1 MFTFCKRLITLDGA
15 GDGLLDAEAL
25 QSKTIDYLRFPMA
38 LAVVFIH
45 SAGDVPMSQVHYD
58 AFTGLDF
65 YNLLRIVFSHVLTHI
80 AVPVFYVISGYLY
93 FLNVKQWSWN
103 EYKRKSRSRLYT
115 LVIPYLLWNVAA
127 LLLFGGWSVVK
138 HYMASHVWDF
148 SLFLEQMRGLSWLW
162 NVNEWGAN
170 RTNWL
175 GYTVPMTGPINLPLW
190 FLRDLIVVSALSPL
204 VYYWVRYTRKWGLLL
219 LALCYVSNVFP
230 LIQGLRVSAV
240 LFFTL
245 GAYFSINKRNMVMSL
260 RRIEGV
266 LALLTIILVPV
277 VVYYDGVNTHVG
289 SLIYPFYV
297 LSATLFAFCCASRMV
312 QRGCRP
318 NAFLTRSCFFVYAV
332 HSVVIVPISM
342 KILALVFGNSSWL
355 SFSVVYMLS
364 PFLTVLMC
372 VLLYALMLRCFPI
385 LASWLTGK
393 R

>member
-1 MFTFCKRLITLDGA
+1 MFTFSKRRITLDGT

-38 LAVVFIH
+38 LAVVYIH
-45 SAGDVPMSQVHYD
+45 SAGDVPMSPVHYD

-65 YNLLRIVFSHVLTHI
+65 YNLLRVVFSDVLTRI

-93 FLNVKQWSWN
+93 FLNVKRWSWS

-127 LLLFGGWSVVK
+127 LLLFGGRSVVK

-148 SLFLEQMRGLSWLW
+148 SLFLEQVRGLSWLW
-162 NVNEWGAN
+162 NVNEWGVN
-170 RTNWL
+170 ITNWL
-175 GYTVPMTGPINLPLW
+175 GYTVPVTGPINLPLW

-230 LIQGLRVSAV
+230 LIQGLQVSAV

-245 GAYFSINKRNMVMSL
+245 GAYFSINKRNMVVSL
-260 RRIEGV
+260 RRYGGI
-266 LALLTIILVPV
+266 LSLLTVVLVPV
-277 VVYYDGVNTHVG
+277 MVYYDSVNNPIECFV
-289 SLIYPFYV
+289 YPFYV
-297 LSATLFAFCCASRMV
+297 LFATLFAFCCASRMV

-318 NAFLTRSCFFVYAV
+318 NVFLTRSCFFIYAM
-332 HSVVIVPISM
+332 HSLVIVSISV
-342 KILALVFGNSSWL
+342 KALTFVFGNSSWL
-355 SFSVVYMLS
+355 SLSVVYMLS
-364 PFLTVLMC
+364 PFLTILMC

>member
-1 MFTFCKRLITLDGA
+1 
-15 GDGLLDAEAL
+15 
-25 QSKTIDYLRFPMA
+25 
-38 LAVVFIH
+38 
-45 SAGDVPMSQVHYD
+45 
-58 AFTGLDF
+58 
-65 YNLLRIVFSHVLTHI
+65 
-80 AVPVFYVISGYLY
+80 
-93 FLNVKQWSWN
+93 
-103 EYKRKSRSRLYT
+103 
-115 LVIPYLLWNVAA
+115 
-127 LLLFGGWSVVK
+127 
-138 HYMASHVWDF
+138 
-148 SLFLEQMRGLSWLW
+148 
-162 NVNEWGAN
+162 
-170 RTNWL
+170 
-175 GYTVPMTGPINLPLW
+175 
-190 FLRDLIVVSALSPL
+190 
-204 VYYWVRYTRKWGLLL
+204 
-219 LALCYVSNVFP
+219 
-230 LIQGLRVSAV
+230 
-240 LFFTL
+240 
-245 GAYFSINKRNMVMSL
+245 MVMSL

-385 LASWLTGK
+385 LALWLTGK